1 MRESSIIVTNVNTFN
16 GLELKDNLE
25 IMSKLQQQVLS
36 KYLYKNENKDPFY
49 IKALVA
55 REDDFGVVFPEET
68 GDKITSICEGGSVTF
83 NEKIKFE
90 VVKGKFF
97 EYTFLV
103 DPRQKFGEG
112 SKAYK
117 VLYKIEESFE
127 IDVMADS
134 EEEAIETAN
143 KQEMYYWNHHQPSM
157 GKKVRPI
164 TSFFVWD
171 NFKVTEINE

>member
-25 IMSKLQQQVLS
+25 IMNKLQQQVLS
-36 KYLYKNENKDPFY
+36 KYLYRNKNKDPIY
-49 IKALVA
+49 VKALVS
-55 REDDFGVVFPEET
+55 REDFLTVNFPEEYDEKT
-68 GDKITSICEGGSVTF
+68 REICSGGSVTF
-83 NEKIKFE
+83 NENIKFE
-90 VVKGKFF
+90 VLKGKFF

-103 DPRQKFGEG
+103 DPRHKFGKG

-143 KQEMYYWNHHQPSM
+143 KQEMYYWNHHQPSRD
-157 GKKVRPI
+157 KKVRPI
-164 TSFFVWD
+164 TSFVVWD
-171 NFKVTEINE
+171 NVKVTEINE